1 VTVAKTVLP
10 AEHDPALWRWLL
22 AGAAVILVHAAI
34 VFWILY
40 IRDLQSAG
48 APPAAM
54 MIELAPLDV
63 APPTESPAEVTPGPQ
78 MTEAQPEEVE
88 PQQTIP
94 VPELAPAPK
103 PDVVL
108 ITPHKP
114 KPKPKKIEKEIPKSV
129 VKREREP
136 PAPRT
141 SAPPRAS
148 AAASRAASSRAAS
161 ASAAAAA
168 RSACAAGLGSLNKH
182 YPEAA
187 RARGEQGTVRLALT
201 ISRDGRVQS
210 ARVIGSSGSSALD
223 QAALQ
228 MARNASCPAMETSAN
243 FILPVR
249 FAIR

>member
-1 VTVAKTVLP
+1 
-10 AEHDPALWRWLL
+10 
-22 AGAAVILVHAAI
+22 
-34 VFWILY
+34 
-40 IRDLQSAG
+40 
-48 APPAAM
+48 
-54 MIELAPLDV
+54 LDV

-78 MTEAQPEEVE
+78 MTEAQPEEVK
-88 PQQTIP
+88 PQQTVP

-108 ITPHKP
+108 MTPHKP
-114 KPKPKKIEKEIPKSV
+114 KLKPKKIVKEIPKPV
-129 VKREREP
+129 VKREHEP
-136 PAPRT
+136 PAPHT

-148 AAASRAASSRAAS
+148 GAASHAASSKAAS
-161 ASAAAAA
+161 AASAAAA

-187 RARGEQGTVRLALT
+187 RARGEQGTVRLAIT

>member
-10 AEHDPALWRWLL
+10 AEHDLALRRWLL

-48 APPAAM
+48 APPAAI

-63 APPTESPAEVTPGPQ
+63 APPTESPTEVTPGPQ

-88 PQQTIP
+88 QQQTIP
-94 VPELAPAPK
+94 MPELAPAPK
-103 PDVVL
+103 PNVVL
-108 ITPHKP
+108 MTPHKP
-114 KPKPKKIEKEIPKSV
+114 KPKPKKIEKEIPKPV
-129 VKREREP
+129 VKREHEP

-148 AAASRAASSRAAS
+148 AAASRAASSRAAGA
-161 ASAAAAA
+161 ASAAAA
-168 RSACAAGLGSLNKH
+168 RSACAAGLGSLNRH

-187 RARGEQGTVRLALT
+187 RARGEQGTVRLAIT

-243 FILPVR
+243 FVLPVR

>member
-1 VTVAKTVLP
+1 MVAKTVLP
-10 AEHDPALWRWLL
+10 AEHDPALRRWVL

-48 APPAAM
+48 APPAAI

-63 APPTESPAEVTPGPQ
+63 APPTESPTEVTPGPQ

-88 PQQTIP
+88 PQQTVP

-108 ITPHKP
+108 MTPHKP
-114 KPKPKKIEKEIPKSV
+114 KPKPKKIVKDIPKRV
-129 VKREREP
+129 VKREHEP
-136 PAPRT
+136 SAPRT

-148 AAASRAASSRAAS
+148 ASASRAASSRAAT

-168 RSACAAGLGSLNKH
+168 RSACAAGLGSLNRH

-210 ARVIGSSGSSALD
+210 ARVIGSSGSSVLD
-223 QAALQ
+223 RAALQ

-249 FAIR
+249 FAIK